1 MPLVH
6 SFAPEEGVFRCEAGV
21 DEVTDLSGR
30 VGAALVA
37 VDVDEVDLLLDHLSG
52 RVAGV
57 CRIVWDVQGGCHHF
71 RPTVE
76 GGGAMGGV

>member
-1 MPLVH
+1 
-6 SFAPEEGVFRCEAGV
+6 
-21 DEVTDLSGR
+21 
-30 VGAALVA
+30 
-37 VDVDEVDLLLDHLSG
+37 LLDHRSG